1 MVSNYKTITK
11 CIWPKEWF
19 FFFLGCFWTN
29 EKIHCKKERTQKW
42 IFWWLKWWI
51 DILIASCTIII
62 TTPNILFSLDLGC
75 ILKVAVYNKDTQYLD
90 LFDFNQFSSG
100 GPSDVGVYYLH
111 PLCPSQFYPILIYWH
126 IGCLHQLFAHN
137 NSPISLMDKTGV
149 HNAQCIIVYP
159 IFYFPPYSI
168 RALCRGP
175 NLDTLFTIWGQWHNI
190 LSLLEQACCTTSKYE
205 HKVCISI
212 FCNVLLIV
220 PKTYT
225 LQFAVHLVSI
235 HFWGISD

>member
-1 MVSNYKTITK
+1 LFGSFLNKWKNPLQEGKNTK
-11 CIWPKEWF
+11 
-19 FFFLGCFWTN
+19 
-29 EKIHCKKERTQKW
+29 QKW

-75 ILKVAVYNKDTQYLD
+75 IFKVTVYNKDTQYLN

-100 GPSDVGVYYLH
+100 GPSDVGVL
-111 PLCPSQFYPILIYWH
+111 LFGPSMSFTILSHFNLLTY
-126 IGCLHQLFAHN
+126 IGCPHQLFAHN
-137 NSPISLMDKTGV
+137 NNPISLMDKTRV

-159 IFYFPPYSI
+159 ISYLPPYSI
-168 RALCRGP
+168 RALCQGP
-175 NLDTLFTIWGQWHNI
+175 NLDRLFTIWGQWHINI
-190 LSLLEQACCTTSKYE
+190 LSLLEQACCITSKYE

-212 FCNVLLIV
+212 FCNVLLVV

-225 LQFAVHLVSI
+225 LHFAVHLDSI
-235 HFWGISD
+235 HFWGIGD